1 MKTKDLIGNVVAV
14 SFVSLLFIFALTW
27 IIFDFNGSSSSLKDT
42 WSIVGSVFGGITT
55 LAAAYIALV
64 IYENWKV
71 EYNKNIEKDF
81 LMKALSSLENCHFNL
96 IPNINEL
103 KDIVL
108 ASQQGTTIIKTTIEP
123 CIIDINLMEITSQN
137 IKHLQQVILRE
148 EITDFF
154 KCYKESYELLKK
166 QTVHFHTMYLKDIR
180 EFNSTGQSDFGSVS
194 FFRINCQESL
204 NPYPKKI
211 SNYKE
216 SYENLSNK
224 LIELIKA

>member
-1 MKTKDLIGNVVAV
+1 MIKDINNLGGAV
-14 SFVSLLFIFALTW
+14 KESFSLTASF
-27 IIFDFNGSSSSLKDT
+27 
-42 WSIVGSVFGGITT
+42 FGGITT

-103 KDIVL
+103 EDIVL